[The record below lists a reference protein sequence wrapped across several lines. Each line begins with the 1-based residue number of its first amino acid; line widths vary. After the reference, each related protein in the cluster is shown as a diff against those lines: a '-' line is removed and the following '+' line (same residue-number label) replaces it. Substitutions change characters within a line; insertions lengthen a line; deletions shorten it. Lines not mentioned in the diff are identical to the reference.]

1 MLDLTL
7 VIPCYNEANRLP
19 LDQYVDFLSHSN
31 SVKLLLVNDGSS
43 DNTTTVLQKLQKQF
57 PEKIDI
63 LELKQNLGKAEAVRK
78 GVQHLSSSQTSKI
91 GYLDAD
97 LSTTLEECISLAQKV
112 VPSVPFVF
120 GSRILKIDNQIERKW
135 YRFLIG
141 RIVATVISK
150 MLRIKVYDTQCGCK
164 IFTRETAQSLFQ
176 ERFLSKWLFDVE
188 LFFRMI
194 ALVGRP
200 QISQKTKEIPLQRWV
215 DTEDSRVQFSYAF
228 ILWLDLIKIYRHYR

>member
-1 MLDLTL
+1 MLGLTL
-7 VIPCYNEANRLP
+7 VVPCYNEANRLP
-19 LDQYVDFLSHSN
+19 LGQYTHFLSHSDG
-31 SVKLLLVNDGSS
+31 VKLLFVNDGSS
-43 DNTTTVLQKLQKQF
+43 DNTATELQKLQKQF
-57 PEKIDI
+57 PEKIEVLD
-63 LELKQNLGKAEAVRK
+63 LKKNLGKAEAVRE
-78 GVQHLSSSQTSKI
+78 GVHHLISSQTEKI

-97 LSTTLEECISLAQKV
+97 LSTSLEECVSLAQQV
-112 VPSVPFVF
+112 DPSIPFVF
-120 GSRILKIDNQIERKW
+120 GSRILKIDNRIERKW

-141 RIVATVISK
+141 RILATVISK

-164 IFTRETAQSLFQ
+164 IFTHGTAQSLFQ

-200 QISQKTKEIPLQRWV
+200 QLCQKVKEIPLQSWI

-228 ILWLDLIKIYRHYR
+228 VLWLDLIKIYRHYR